1 MAWHAGFPQRRGE
14 YVGIGWL
21 DPKGP
26 KMKRRLLRA
35 FADACTN
42 MLGIAGWTAAAESAE
57 LSVVWPMI
65 GASHKGK
72 FFAAYRHTPGLMCR
86 SG

>member
-1 MAWHAGFPQRRGE
+1 
-14 YVGIGWL
+14 
-21 DPKGP
+21 
-26 KMKRRLLRA
+26 
-35 FADACTN
+35 

-72 FFAAYRHTPGLMCR
+72 FFAACRHTPGLMCR